1 MTIIL
6 LLAFIAMALPGN
18 QYCISFHQNPGN
30 LFFLFPSKKV
40 EIKIFKGDDCTMKF
54 KKILAGLLSATIIF
68 SLGTSLALN
77 QEDALNGNTAGQITT
92 TSAEPNEQQK
102 IRYKAFTGIV
112 KEIRE
117 REGMEDSKLVSVES
131 KDGNPADIVITC
143 DTYILEDAEISI
155 GDTITAYYD
164 ATRPMI
170 MIYPPQYSAEVVVVE
185 SSERNVKFDI
195 FNEGLA
201 SSDNQLKLNISDET
215 EIFLQDG
222 TTYEGELTGKRL
234 IVIYGSATKSIPA
247 QTTPYQIIVLFD
259 MEEEK
264 PGEVAVEEKQAY
276 DVSTMEIIV
285 ENKKIEAPA
294 AYESNQGVVMVP
306 LRAIAE
312 ALGYE
317 VVWNNETQSVMVGK
331 DIFLTIGK
339 DGYTVGED
347 IIKLGAAPEL
357 TEERTFV
364 PLSFFK
370 NVMKMNNAYV
380 FEGQIVI
387 DNEEVMQ

>member
-1 MTIIL
+1 
-6 LLAFIAMALPGN
+6 
-18 QYCISFHQNPGN
+18 
-30 LFFLFPSKKV
+30 
-40 EIKIFKGDDCTMKF
+40 MKF

-77 QEDALNGNTAGQITT
+77 QEDALKENTAGQITT

-117 REGMEDSKLVSVES
+117 REGIEDSKLVSVES
-131 KDGNPADIVITC
+131 KDGNPADIVITS

-164 ATRPMI
+164 ASRPMI
-170 MIYPPQYSAEVVVVE
+170 VIYPPQYSAEVIVVE

-195 FNEGLA
+195 FNEDLV

-294 AYESNQGVVMVP
+294 AYESNQGIVMVP

-339 DGYTVGED
+339 DGYAVGED